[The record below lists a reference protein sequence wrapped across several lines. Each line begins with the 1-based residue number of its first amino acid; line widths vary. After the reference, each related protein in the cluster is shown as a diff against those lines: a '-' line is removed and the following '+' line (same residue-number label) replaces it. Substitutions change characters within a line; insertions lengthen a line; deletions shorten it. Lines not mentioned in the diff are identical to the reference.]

1 MRDTLS
7 GPLRF
12 ITEPLAAAGRGIA
25 AIGAVAADVQELRER
40 LALTIAERDEAV
52 ASASRVA
59 SLEREITEL
68 QAVLDL
74 RSTIRFSSV
83 AVQVVARDFGIGR
96 RVVVIDRGARDGVQI
111 GDVVIG
117 AGNTLAGRVIEVSDA
132 SAQVRLMSDPEF
144 SVTAEVAS
152 TGAIGLIRGRGANPL
167 AFDDIDAL
175 RDVPIGAEVTTS
187 GIELSQ
193 TLRSAFPRG
202 LSIGRVVT
210 LSDQAGTV
218 IKSAEVESILEL
230 DAARTLLVI
239 LNYQGG
245 CRSQALRHSK
255 RGVLIASLRCVSYKR
270 QSRTPQDHPRQHARR
285 GAQSH
290 ACKAPEPTQDHG

>member
-1 MRDTLS
+1 VGLTAIALITSGSAPSKAVRDVFAE
-7 GPLRF
+7 PLRF
-12 ITEPLAAAGRGIA
+12 VTEPLATIGRGLA
-25 AIGAVAADVQELRER
+25 TVGAVAADVQQLRAR

-83 AVQVVARDFGIGR
+83 AVQVVARDFEIGR
-96 RVVVIDRGARDGVQI
+96 RLVVIDRGARDGIRV

-117 AGNTLAGRVIEVSDA
+117 AGNTLAGRVIEVNEA

-144 SVTAEVAS
+144 SVTAEIAS

-167 AFDDIDAL
+167 AFEDIDAL
-175 RDVPIGAEVTTS
+175 REVPIGAEVTTS
-187 GIELSQ
+187 GIELSP

-210 LSDQAGTV
+210 LSDQAGAV
-218 IKSAEVESILEL
+218 ITNAEVEPILEL

-239 LNYQGG
+239 LNYRGG
-245 CRSQALRHSK
+245 LPLPS
-255 RGVLIASLRCVSYKR
+255 
-270 QSRTPQDHPRQHARR
+270 T
-285 GAQSH
+285 
-290 ACKAPEPTQDHG
+290 AP

>member
-1 MRDTLS
+1 VLFRSRLRTGARKEISLGGRSSTLLVGLTLIALVTSGSAPSKAVRDALAE
-7 GPLRF
+7 PLRMV
-12 ITEPLAAAGRGIA
+12 TEPLAALGRGLA
-25 AIGAVAADVQELRER
+25 TVGAVAADVQELRTR
-40 LALTIAERDEAV
+40 LAQTIAERDEAV

-83 AVQVVARDFGIGR
+83 AVQVVARDFEIGR
-96 RVVVIDRGARDGVQI
+96 RLVVIDRGARDSIQV

-132 SAQVRLMSDPEF
+132 SAQVRLISDPEF
-144 SVTAEVAS
+144 SVTAEIAS
-152 TGAIGLIRGRGANPL
+152 TGAIGIIKGRGANPL
-167 AFDDIDAL
+167 AFEDIDSL
-175 RDVPIGAEVTTS
+175 REVPIGAEVTTS

-218 IKSAEVESILEL
+218 IKNAEVESILEL

-239 LNYQGG
+239 LNYRGG
-245 CRSQALRHSK
+245 LPLPTS
-255 RGVLIASLRCVSYKR
+255 
-270 QSRTPQDHPRQHARR
+270 
-285 GAQSH
+285 
-290 ACKAPEPTQDHG
+290 AP

>member
-1 MRDTLS
+1 MLFRSRLRTSTRKEISLGGRSSTLLIGIALILLITSGSAPSKAVRDTLS

-83 AVQVVARDFGIGR
+83 AVQVVARDFEIGR

-245 CRSQALRHSK
+245 LPVPS
-255 RGVLIASLRCVSYKR
+255 IA
-270 QSRTPQDHPRQHARR
+270 P
-285 GAQSH
+285 
-290 ACKAPEPTQDHG
+290 

>member
-1 MRDTLS
+1 VLFRSRLRSGARKGIALGGRSSALVIVITLIALITSGSAPSKALRDALAA
-7 GPLRF
+7 PLRLV
-12 ITEPLAAAGRGIA
+12 TEPLAGIGRGLA
-25 AIGAVAADVQELRER
+25 TVGSVAADVQELRAR

-83 AVQVVARDFGIGR
+83 AVQVIARDFDIGR
-96 RVVVIDRGARDGVQI
+96 RLVVIDRGTRDGIQV

-144 SVTAEVAS
+144 SVTAEIAS
-152 TGAIGLIRGRGANPL
+152 TGAIGLIKGRGANPL
-167 AFDDIDAL
+167 AFEDIDSL
-175 RDVPIGAEVTTS
+175 REVPIGAEVTTS

-210 LSDQAGTV
+210 LSDQAGAV

-239 LNYQGG
+239 LNYRGG
-245 CRSQALRHSK
+245 L
-255 RGVLIASLRCVSYKR
+255 
-270 QSRTPQDHPRQHARR
+270 PQP
-285 GAQSH
+285 SV
-290 ACKAPEPTQDHG
+290 AP

>member
-1 MRDTLS
+1 MLFRSRFRTGARRGIALGGRSSALLIVITLIALVTSGSAPSRALRDALA

-12 ITEPLAAAGRGIA
+12 VTEPLAGIGRGLA
-25 AIGAVAADVQELRER
+25 TVGTVAADVQELRAR

-83 AVQVVARDFGIGR
+83 AVQVIARDFDIGR
-96 RVVVIDRGARDGVQI
+96 RLVVIDRGARDGIQV

-144 SVTAEVAS
+144 SVTAEIAS
-152 TGAIGLIRGRGANPL
+152 TGAIGLIKGRGANPL
-167 AFDDIDAL
+167 AFEDIDSL
-175 RDVPIGAEVTTS
+175 REVPIGAEVTTS

-239 LNYQGG
+239 LNYRGG
-245 CRSQALRHSK
+245 L
-255 RGVLIASLRCVSYKR
+255 
-270 QSRTPQDHPRQHARR
+270 PQP
-285 GAQSH
+285 SV
-290 ACKAPEPTQDHG
+290 AP

>member
-1 MRDTLS
+1 MFFRSRLRAGARKDLSIGGRSSALLIGVTLVALITSGSAPSKAVRDTLA

-12 ITEPLAAAGRGIA
+12 VTEPLAAIGRGVA
-25 AIGAVAADVQELRER
+25 AVGAVAADVQELRER

-83 AVQVVARDFGIGR
+83 AVQVVARDFETGR
-96 RVVVIDRGARDGVQI
+96 RLVVIDRGARDGIQV

-132 SAQVRLMSDPEF
+132 SAQVRLVSDPEF
-144 SVTAEVAS
+144 SVTAEIAS
-152 TGAIGLIRGRGANPL
+152 TGAIGLIKGRGANPL
-167 AFDDIDAL
+167 AFEDIDSL
-175 RDVPIGAEVTTS
+175 REVPIGAEVTTS

-210 LSDQAGTV
+210 LSDQAGAV

-239 LNYQGG
+239 LNYRGG
-245 CRSQALRHSK
+245 IPAP
-255 RGVLIASLRCVSYKR
+255 GV
-270 QSRTPQDHPRQHARR
+270 TP
-285 GAQSH
+285 
-290 ACKAPEPTQDHG
+290 

>member
-1 MRDTLS
+1 MLFRSRLRTGARKEISIGGRSSALIVVLVVATLATSGSSPSTAVRDALA
-7 GPLRF
+7 GPLRLV
-12 ITEPLAAAGRGIA
+12 TEPLAAV
-25 AIGAVAADVQELRER
+25 GAVAADVQELRAR

-52 ASASRVA
+52 AASSRVA

-83 AVQVVARDFGIGR
+83 AAQVVARDFEIGR
-96 RVVVIDRGARDGVQI
+96 RVVVIDRGTRDGIQV

-117 AGNTLAGRVIEVSDA
+117 AGNTLAGRVIEVSDV
-132 SAQVRLMSDPEF
+132 SAQVRLMNDPEF
-144 SVTAEVAS
+144 SVTAEIAS
-152 TGAIGLIRGRGANPL
+152 TGAIGLIKGRGANPL
-167 AFDDIDAL
+167 AFEDIDSL
-175 RDVPIGAEVTTS
+175 REVPIGAEVTTS
-187 GIELSQ
+187 GIELSE

-218 IKSAEVESILEL
+218 IKNAEVESILEL

-245 CRSQALRHSK
+245 LPVPSA
-255 RGVLIASLRCVSYKR
+255 
-270 QSRTPQDHPRQHARR
+270 
-285 GAQSH
+285 
-290 ACKAPEPTQDHG
+290 AP

>member
-1 MRDTLS
+1 MFFRSRLQTGARKGISLGGRTSALLILLTLIALVTSGSAQSKAARDVLA

-12 ITEPLAAAGRGIA
+12 ITEPLAEIGRGLA
-25 AIGAVAADVQELRER
+25 TVGAVAADVQELRAR

-83 AVQVVARDFGIGR
+83 AVQVVARDFDIGR
-96 RVVVIDRGARDGVQI
+96 RLVVIDRGARDGIQV

-117 AGNTLAGRVIEVSDA
+117 AGYTLAGRVIEVSDA

-144 SVTAEVAS
+144 SVTAEIAS
-152 TGAIGLIRGRGANPL
+152 TGAIGLIKGRGANPL
-167 AFDDIDAL
+167 AFEDIDSL
-175 RDVPIGAEVTTS
+175 REVAIGAEVTTS
-187 GIELSQ
+187 GIELSE

-210 LSDQAGTV
+210 LSDQAGAV
-218 IKSAEVESILEL
+218 IKNAEVESILEL

-239 LNYQGG
+239 LNYRGG
-245 CRSQALRHSK
+245 LPVPS
-255 RGVLIASLRCVSYKR
+255 V
-270 QSRTPQDHPRQHARR
+270 
-285 GAQSH
+285 
-290 ACKAPEPTQDHG
+290 AP

>member
-1 MRDTLS
+1 MTSACTGCTAYTSVATAAAVSARLLRDAASRGIQRPSECDALA

-12 ITEPLAAAGRGIA
+12 VTEPLAGVGRGLA
-25 AIGAVAADVQELRER
+25 TVGAVAADVQELRTR
-40 LALTIAERDEAV
+40 LAQTIAERDEAV
-52 ASASRVA
+52 ASASRVE

-83 AVQVVARDFGIGR
+83 AVQVVARDFEIGR
-96 RVVVIDRGARDGVQI
+96 RLVVIDRGARDGIQV

-132 SAQVRLMSDPEF
+132 SAQVRLMSDSEF
-144 SVTAEVAS
+144 SVTAEIAS
-152 TGAIGLIRGRGANPL
+152 TGAIGLIKGRGANPL
-167 AFDDIDAL
+167 AFEDIDSL
-175 RDVPIGAEVTTS
+175 REVPIGAEVTTS

-210 LSDQAGTV
+210 LSDQAGAV
-218 IKSAEVESILEL
+218 IKNAEVESILEL

-239 LNYQGG
+239 LNYRGG
-245 CRSQALRHSK
+245 L
-255 RGVLIASLRCVSYKR
+255 
-270 QSRTPQDHPRQHARR
+270 PQP
-285 GAQSH
+285 SV
-290 ACKAPEPTQDHG
+290 AP

>member
-1 MRDTLS
+1 VLFRSRLRTEVRKEISLGGRSSALLVGLTAIALITSGSAPSKAVRDVFAE
-7 GPLRF
+7 PLRF
-12 ITEPLAAAGRGIA
+12 VTEPLATIGRGLA
-25 AIGAVAADVQELRER
+25 TVGAVAADVQQLRAR

-83 AVQVVARDFGIGR
+83 AVQVVARDFEIGR
-96 RVVVIDRGARDGVQI
+96 RLVVIDRGARDGIRV

-117 AGNTLAGRVIEVSDA
+117 AGNTLAGRVIKVNEA

-144 SVTAEVAS
+144 SVTAEIAS

-167 AFDDIDAL
+167 AFEDIDAL
-175 RDVPIGAEVTTS
+175 REVPIGAEVTTS
-187 GIELSQ
+187 GIELSP

-210 LSDQAGTV
+210 LSDQAGAV
-218 IKSAEVESILEL
+218 ITNAEVEPILEL

-239 LNYQGG
+239 LNYRGG
-245 CRSQALRHSK
+245 LPLPS
-255 RGVLIASLRCVSYKR
+255 
-270 QSRTPQDHPRQHARR
+270 T
-285 GAQSH
+285 
-290 ACKAPEPTQDHG
+290 AP

>member
-1 MRDTLS
+1 MLFRSRLRTGARKEISLGGRSSTLLVVLTLIVLVTSGSAPSKALRDALAE
-7 GPLRF
+7 PLRLV
-12 ITEPLAAAGRGIA
+12 TEPLAALGRGLA
-25 AIGAVAADVQELRER
+25 TVGAVAADVQELRTR
-40 LALTIAERDEAV
+40 LAQTIAERDEAV

-83 AVQVVARDFGIGR
+83 AVQVVARDFEIGR
-96 RVVVIDRGARDGVQI
+96 RLVVIDRGARDGIQV

-144 SVTAEVAS
+144 SVTAEIAS
-152 TGAIGLIRGRGANPL
+152 TGAIGLIKGRGANPL
-167 AFDDIDAL
+167 AFEDIDSL
-175 RDVPIGAEVTTS
+175 REVPIGAEVTTS

-218 IKSAEVESILEL
+218 IKNAEVESILEL

-239 LNYQGG
+239 LNYRGG
-245 CRSQALRHSK
+245 LPLPS
-255 RGVLIASLRCVSYKR
+255 
-270 QSRTPQDHPRQHARR
+270 D
-285 GAQSH
+285 
-290 ACKAPEPTQDHG
+290 AP

>member
-1 MRDTLS
+1 MLFRSRLRTGDRKGIALGGRSSALLIVMTLIALVTSGSAPSKALRDAVA

-12 ITEPLAAAGRGIA
+12 VTEPLAGVGRGLA
-25 AIGAVAADVQELRER
+25 TVGAVAADVQELRAR

-83 AVQVVARDFGIGR
+83 AVQVVARDFEIGR
-96 RVVVIDRGARDGVQI
+96 RLVVIDRGARDGIQV

-117 AGNTLAGRVIEVSDA
+117 AGNTLAGRVIDVSDA

-144 SVTAEVAS
+144 SVTAEIAS
-152 TGAIGLIRGRGANPL
+152 TGAIGLIKGRGANPL
-167 AFDDIDAL
+167 AFEDIDSL
-175 RDVPIGAEVTTS
+175 REVPIGAEVTTS

-218 IKSAEVESILEL
+218 IKNAEVESILEL

-239 LNYQGG
+239 LNYRGG
-245 CRSQALRHSK
+245 LPLPS
-255 RGVLIASLRCVSYKR
+255 
-270 QSRTPQDHPRQHARR
+270 T
-285 GAQSH
+285 
-290 ACKAPEPTQDHG
+290 AP

>member
-1 MRDTLS
+1 VLFRSRLRTGARKEISLGGRSSTLLVAVTLIALVTSGSAPSKAVRDALAE
-7 GPLRF
+7 PLRLV
-12 ITEPLAAAGRGIA
+12 TEPLAALGRGLA
-25 AIGAVAADVQELRER
+25 TVGAVAADVQELRTR
-40 LALTIAERDEAV
+40 LAQTIAERDEAV

-83 AVQVVARDFGIGR
+83 AVQVVARDFEIGR
-96 RVVVIDRGARDGVQI
+96 RLVVIDRGARDGIQV

-117 AGNTLAGRVIEVSDA
+117 AGNTLAGRVIAVSDA
-132 SAQVRLMSDPEF
+132 SAQVRLTSDPEF
-144 SVTAEVAS
+144 SVTAEIAS
-152 TGAIGLIRGRGANPL
+152 TGAIGLIKGRGANPL
-167 AFDDIDAL
+167 AFEGIDSL
-175 RDVPIGAEVTTS
+175 REVPIGAEVTTS

-210 LSDQAGTV
+210 LSDQAGAV
-218 IKSAEVESILEL
+218 IKNAEVESILEL

-239 LNYQGG
+239 LNYRGG
-245 CRSQALRHSK
+245 L
-255 RGVLIASLRCVSYKR
+255 
-270 QSRTPQDHPRQHARR
+270 PQP
-285 GAQSH
+285 SV
-290 ACKAPEPTQDHG
+290 AP

>member
-1 MRDTLS
+1 MLFRSRLRTGTRKEISLGGRSSTLLIGIALILLITSGSAPSRAVRDALS

-12 ITEPLAAAGRGIA
+12 VTEPLAAAGRGVA
-25 AIGAVAADVQELRER
+25 AIGAVAADVQALRER

-83 AVQVVARDFGIGR
+83 AVQVVARDFEIGR
-96 RVVVIDRGARDGVQI
+96 RVVVIDRGSSDGIQV

-132 SAQVRLMSDPEF
+132 NAQVRLVSDPEF
-144 SVTAEVAS
+144 SVTAEIAS

-245 CRSQALRHSK
+245 LPVPS
-255 RGVLIASLRCVSYKR
+255 V
-270 QSRTPQDHPRQHARR
+270 
-285 GAQSH
+285 
-290 ACKAPEPTQDHG
+290 AP

>member
-1 MRDTLS
+1 MIGLAVMILITSGSAPSKAVRDALA
-7 GPLRF
+7 GPLLLF
-12 ITEPLAAAGRGIA
+12 TEPLAAIGRGVA
-25 AIGAVAADVQELRER
+25 AVGAVAADVQELRER

-83 AVQVVARDFGIGR
+83 AVQVIARDFEIGR
-96 RVVVIDRGARDGVQI
+96 RLVVIDRGTSDGIQV

-117 AGNTLAGRVIEVSDA
+117 AGNTLVGRVIEVSDA
-132 SAQVRLMSDPEF
+132 TSQVRLVSDPEF
-144 SVTAEVAS
+144 SVTAEIAS

-167 AFDDIDAL
+167 AFEDIDSL
-175 RDVPIGAEVTTS
+175 REVPIGAEVTTS

-193 TLRSAFPRG
+193 TIRSAFPRG

-245 CRSQALRHSK
+245 LPIPS
-255 RGVLIASLRCVSYKR
+255 
-270 QSRTPQDHPRQHARR
+270 D
-285 GAQSH
+285 
-290 ACKAPEPTQDHG
+290 AP

>member
-1 MRDTLS
+1 MLFRFRLRTSARKGIALGGRSSALLIVITLIALVTSGSAPSRALRDALA

-12 ITEPLAAAGRGIA
+12 VTEPLAAVGRGLA
-25 AIGAVAADVQELRER
+25 TVGTVAADVQELRAR
-40 LALTIAERDEAV
+40 LALTIEERDEAV

-74 RSTIRFSSV
+74 RSTISFSSV
-83 AVQVVARDFGIGR
+83 AVQVIARDFDIGR
-96 RVVVIDRGARDGVQI
+96 RLVVIDRGARDGIQV

-117 AGNTLAGRVIEVSDA
+117 AGNTLAGRVIEVSDV

-144 SVTAEVAS
+144 SVTAEIAS
-152 TGAIGLIRGRGANPL
+152 TGAIGLIKGRGANPL
-167 AFDDIDAL
+167 AFEDIDSL
-175 RDVPIGAEVTTS
+175 REVPIGAEVTTS

-218 IKSAEVESILEL
+218 IKNAEVESILEL

-239 LNYQGG
+239 LNYRGG
-245 CRSQALRHSK
+245 L
-255 RGVLIASLRCVSYKR
+255 
-270 QSRTPQDHPRQHARR
+270 PQP
-285 GAQSH
+285 SV
-290 ACKAPEPTQDHG
+290 AP

>member
-1 MRDTLS
+1 MLFRSRLRTGARKEISLGGRSSTLLVGLTMIALITSGSAPSKALRDALAE
-7 GPLRF
+7 PLRLV
-12 ITEPLAAAGRGIA
+12 TEPLAALGRGLA
-25 AIGAVAADVQELRER
+25 TVGAVAADVQELRTR
-40 LALTIAERDEAV
+40 LAQTIAERDEAV
-52 ASASRVA
+52 ASASRVE

-83 AVQVVARDFGIGR
+83 AVQVVARDFEIGR
-96 RVVVIDRGARDGVQI
+96 RLVVIDRGARDGIQV

-132 SAQVRLMSDPEF
+132 SAQVRLTSDPEF
-144 SVTAEVAS
+144 SVTAEIAS
-152 TGAIGLIRGRGANPL
+152 TGAIGLIKGRGANPL
-167 AFDDIDAL
+167 AFEGIDSL
-175 RDVPIGAEVTTS
+175 REVPIGAEVTTS

-210 LSDQAGTV
+210 LSDQAGAV
-218 IKSAEVESILEL
+218 IKNAEVESILEL

-239 LNYQGG
+239 LNYRGG
-245 CRSQALRHSK
+245 L
-255 RGVLIASLRCVSYKR
+255 
-270 QSRTPQDHPRQHARR
+270 PQP
-285 GAQSH
+285 SV
-290 ACKAPEPTQDHG
+290 AP

>member
-1 MRDTLS
+1 MLFRSRLRTGDRKGIALGGRSSALLIVMTLIALVTSGSAPSRALRDALA

-12 ITEPLAAAGRGIA
+12 VTEPLAAVGRGLA
-25 AIGAVAADVQELRER
+25 TVGTVAADVQELRAR
-40 LALTIAERDEAV
+40 LALTIEERDEAV

-74 RSTIRFSSV
+74 RSTISFSSV
-83 AVQVVARDFGIGR
+83 AVQVIARDFDIGR
-96 RVVVIDRGARDGVQI
+96 RLVVIDRGARDGIQV

-117 AGNTLAGRVIEVSDA
+117 AGNTLAGRVIEVSDV

-144 SVTAEVAS
+144 SVTAEIAS
-152 TGAIGLIRGRGANPL
+152 TGAIGLIKGRGANPL
-167 AFDDIDAL
+167 AFEDIDSL
-175 RDVPIGAEVTTS
+175 REVPIGAEVTTS

-218 IKSAEVESILEL
+218 IKNAEVESILEL

-239 LNYQGG
+239 LNYRGG
-245 CRSQALRHSK
+245 L
-255 RGVLIASLRCVSYKR
+255 
-270 QSRTPQDHPRQHARR
+270 PQP
-285 GAQSH
+285 SV
-290 ACKAPEPTQDHG
+290 AP

>member
-1 MRDTLS
+1 VLFRSRLRMGARKEISIGGRSSALLVGLTVIALVTSGSAPSKAVRDALAE
-7 GPLRF
+7 PLRLV
-12 ITEPLAAAGRGIA
+12 TEPLAALGRGLA
-25 AIGAVAADVQELRER
+25 TVGAVAADVQELRIR
-40 LALTIAERDEAV
+40 LAQTIAERDEAV
-52 ASASRVA
+52 ASASRVE

-83 AVQVVARDFGIGR
+83 AVQVVARDFEIGR
-96 RVVVIDRGARDGVQI
+96 RLVVIDRGARDGIQV

-132 SAQVRLMSDPEF
+132 SAQVRLISDPEF
-144 SVTAEVAS
+144 SVTAEIAS
-152 TGAIGLIRGRGANPL
+152 TGAIGLIKGRGANPL
-167 AFDDIDAL
+167 AFEGIDSL
-175 RDVPIGAEVTTS
+175 RAVPIGAEVTTS

-210 LSDQAGTV
+210 LSDQAGAV

-239 LNYQGG
+239 LNYRGG
-245 CRSQALRHSK
+245 L
-255 RGVLIASLRCVSYKR
+255 
-270 QSRTPQDHPRQHARR
+270 PQPSD
-285 GAQSH
+285 
-290 ACKAPEPTQDHG
+290 AP

>member
-1 MRDTLS
+1 MLFRSRLRSDARKGFEVGGRSSALALVITLIALITSGSAPSKAVRDALA

-12 ITEPLAAAGRGIA
+12 VTEPLAAVGRGLA
-25 AIGAVAADVQELRER
+25 TVGAVAADVQELRTR

-74 RSTIRFSSV
+74 RSTIQFSSV
-83 AVQVVARDFGIGR
+83 AVQVVARDFDIGR
-96 RVVVIDRGARDGVQI
+96 RLVVIDRGSREGIQV

-117 AGNTLAGRVIEVSDA
+117 AGNTLAGRVIEVSDEN
-132 SAQVRLMSDPEF
+132 AQVRLLSDPEF
-144 SVTAEVAS
+144 SVTAEIAS
-152 TGAIGLIRGRGANPL
+152 TGAIGLVRGRGANPL
-167 AFDDIDAL
+167 AFQDIDAL
-175 RDVPIGAEVTTS
+175 REVPIGAEVTTS

-193 TLRSAFPRG
+193 TIRSAFPRG
-202 LSIGRVVT
+202 LAIGRVVT
-210 LSDQAGTV
+210 LSDPAGAV

-245 CRSQALRHSK
+245 LPVPSA
-255 RGVLIASLRCVSYKR
+255 
-270 QSRTPQDHPRQHARR
+270 
-285 GAQSH
+285 
-290 ACKAPEPTQDHG
+290 AP

>member
-1 MRDTLS
+1 LVGLTVIALVTSGSAPSKAVRDALAE
-7 GPLRF
+7 PLRLV
-12 ITEPLAAAGRGIA
+12 TEPLAALGRGLA
-25 AIGAVAADVQELRER
+25 TVGAVAADVQELRTR
-40 LALTIAERDEAV
+40 LAQTIAERDEAV

-83 AVQVVARDFGIGR
+83 AVQVVARDFEIGR
-96 RVVVIDRGARDGVQI
+96 RLVVIDRGARDGIQV

-117 AGNTLAGRVIEVSDA
+117 AGNTLAGRVIAVSDA
-132 SAQVRLMSDPEF
+132 SAQVRLTSDPEF
-144 SVTAEVAS
+144 SVTAEIAS
-152 TGAIGLIRGRGANPL
+152 TGAIGLIKGRGANPL
-167 AFDDIDAL
+167 AFEGIDSL
-175 RDVPIGAEVTTS
+175 REVPIGAEVTTS

-210 LSDQAGTV
+210 LSDQAGAV
-218 IKSAEVESILEL
+218 IKNAEVESILEL

-239 LNYQGG
+239 LNYRGG
-245 CRSQALRHSK
+245 L
-255 RGVLIASLRCVSYKR
+255 
-270 QSRTPQDHPRQHARR
+270 PQP
-285 GAQSH
+285 SV
-290 ACKAPEPTQDHG
+290 AP

>member
-1 MRDTLS
+1 MLFRSRFRTGARQGIALGGRSSALLIVITLIALVTSGSAPSRALRDALA
-7 GPLRF
+7 GPLRLV
-12 ITEPLAAAGRGIA
+12 TEPLAAVGRGLA
-25 AIGAVAADVQELRER
+25 TVGTVAADVQELRAR

-83 AVQVVARDFGIGR
+83 AVQVVARDFDIGR
-96 RVVVIDRGARDGVQI
+96 RLVVIDRGARDGIQV

-117 AGNTLAGRVIEVSDA
+117 AGNTLAGRVIAVSDV
-132 SAQVRLMSDPEF
+132 SAHVRLMSDPEF
-144 SVTAEVAS
+144 SVTAEIAS
-152 TGAIGLIRGRGANPL
+152 TGAIGLIKGRGANPL
-167 AFDDIDAL
+167 AFEDIDSL
-175 RDVPIGAEVTTS
+175 REVPIGAEVTTS

-210 LSDQAGTV
+210 LSDQAGAV
-218 IKSAEVESILEL
+218 IKNAEVESILEL

-239 LNYQGG
+239 LNYRGG
-245 CRSQALRHSK
+245 L
-255 RGVLIASLRCVSYKR
+255 
-270 QSRTPQDHPRQHARR
+270 PQP
-285 GAQSH
+285 SV
-290 ACKAPEPTQDHG
+290 AP

>member
-1 MRDTLS
+1 MLFRSRFRTGARQGIALGGRSSALLIVITLIALVTSGSAPSRALRDALA

-12 ITEPLAAAGRGIA
+12 VTEPLAGIGRGLA
-25 AIGAVAADVQELRER
+25 TVGTVAADVQELRAR

-83 AVQVVARDFGIGR
+83 AVQVIARDFDIGR
-96 RVVVIDRGARDGVQI
+96 RLVVIDRGARDGIQV

-117 AGNTLAGRVIEVSDA
+117 AGNTLAGRVIEVSDV

-144 SVTAEVAS
+144 SVTAEIAS
-152 TGAIGLIRGRGANPL
+152 TGAIGLIKGRGANPL
-167 AFDDIDAL
+167 AFEDIDSL
-175 RDVPIGAEVTTS
+175 REVPIGAEVTTS

-239 LNYQGG
+239 LNYRGG
-245 CRSQALRHSK
+245 L
-255 RGVLIASLRCVSYKR
+255 
-270 QSRTPQDHPRQHARR
+270 PQP
-285 GAQSH
+285 SV
-290 ACKAPEPTQDHG
+290 AP

>member
-1 MRDTLS
+1 MLFRSRLRTGARKEISIGGRSSILLVALTLIALITSGSAPSKALRDALA

-12 ITEPLAAAGRGIA
+12 VTEPLAGVGRGLA
-25 AIGAVAADVQELRER
+25 TVGAVAADVQELRAR

-52 ASASRVA
+52 ASASRVE

-83 AVQVVARDFGIGR
+83 AVQVVARDFEIGR
-96 RVVVIDRGARDGVQI
+96 RLVVIDRGARDGIQV

-117 AGNTLAGRVIEVSDA
+117 AGNTLAGRVIQVSDA

-144 SVTAEVAS
+144 SVTAEIAS

-167 AFDDIDAL
+167 AFEDIDSL
-175 RDVPIGAEVTTS
+175 REVPIGAEVTTS

-202 LSIGRVVT
+202 LAIGRVVT

-218 IKSAEVESILEL
+218 IKNAEVESLLEL

-239 LNYQGG
+239 LNYRGG
-245 CRSQALRHSK
+245 LPLPSTS
-255 RGVLIASLRCVSYKR
+255 
-270 QSRTPQDHPRQHARR
+270 P
-285 GAQSH
+285 
-290 ACKAPEPTQDHG
+290 